1 MDYLIR
7 TANEDGEIEFYR
19 TNDGGLLIDI
29 TQPHGNTYYILKE
42 EEESRKKKG
51 KMYLSSSTVYIH
63 TQIKYIYRV

>member
-42 EEESRKKKG
+42 EEVKCLIDYL
-51 KMYLSSSTVYIH
+51 KMTNERI
-63 TQIKYIYRV
+63 

>member
-1 MDYLIR
+1 MNYLIR

-42 EEESRKKKG
+42 EEVKCLIDYL
-51 KMYLSSSTVYIH
+51 KMTNERI
-63 TQIKYIYRV
+63 